1 MGCEISKLNE
11 KICKKSETAKTH
23 VDFIKKHGMA
33 KYNEILKI
41 EPSMPYE
48 NIDKSIDN
56 HSKNY
61 NLGLVNL
68 ETSSE
73 SETTTANIYANMTWR
88 QILEI
93 TVGCM
98 IILYLIVKIKQF
110 IKKRKN
116 KKTIS
121 KSMKM
126 SELVKNATSIPSAP
140 PPPPPPPA
148 FPTNFTIAIPPK
160 QMPMAPLMK
169 MIEETPAITFP
180 NRLYD

>member
-1 MGCEISKLNE
+1 ME
-11 KICKKSETAKTH
+11 
-23 VDFIKKHGMA
+23 
-33 KYNEILKI
+33 KYNEVMALD
-41 EPSMPYE
+41 PRMPYE
-48 NIDKSIDN
+48 NIDKIDKSIDN
-56 HSKNY
+56 HSKSY

-68 ETSSE
+68 ENTSE
-73 SETTTANIYANMTWR
+73 SETTTANMYTNMTWR
-88 QILEI
+88 QLVELA
-93 TVGCM
+93 VCCM
-98 IILYLIVKIKQF
+98 ILIYLIVKIKQF

-140 PPPPPPPA
+140 PPPPPPPPS

-160 QMPMAPLMK
+160 KLPIAPIMQ
-169 MIEETPAITFP
+169 MIEDTPAITFP